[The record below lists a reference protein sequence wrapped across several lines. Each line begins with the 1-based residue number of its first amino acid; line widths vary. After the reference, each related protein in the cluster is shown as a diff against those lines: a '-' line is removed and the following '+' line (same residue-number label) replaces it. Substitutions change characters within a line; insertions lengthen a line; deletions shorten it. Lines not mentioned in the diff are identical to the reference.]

1 MTYDSRRARS
11 HHADSRQA
19 RPTEEHESTVKS
31 DVETLTPTRVRLTVE
46 VPFEELKPS
55 LDEAYRQIGSQVS
68 IPGFRKG
75 KVPTS
80 LIDQRFGR
88 GVVLDEA
95 VNAYLP
101 DAYGAAVR
109 EHEVRVLGQP
119 EIDVTEFAD
128 GSDLKFTAEVD
139 CRPTITLPDYQG
151 LEVEVEVAV
160 VSEPDVDEQVEA
172 LRARFATLTSVER
185 AAQTG
190 DFLTLDLSASR
201 DGEAVDDATAAGLS
215 YEVGS
220 GALLD
225 GLDEVVVGV
234 SAGEEATFAT
244 ALNDGEEAPAD
255 IVVAVKAVRER
266 ELPALDDDFAQLA
279 SEFDTLEEL
288 RSDLRDRLGRVK
300 RLQQGVEARDALLE
314 KLLSLVDV
322 PLPEAVVDAEVESHF
337 GDGHGDDEHREQFVE
352 ATRKNLT
359 AQFVLDDIAEKE
371 ELQPEEG
378 ELSEYLIRQAPRYG
392 MTPDAFA
399 QALVEAGQVPAIMGE
414 VVRAKAL
421 AKVLESA
428 RIVDTAGNTVDL
440 DALADS

>member
-1 MTYDSRRARS
+1 M
-11 HHADSRQA
+11 
-19 RPTEEHESTVKS
+19 KS

-55 LDEAYRQIGSQVS
+55 LDEAYKRIGAQVQ

-119 EIDVTEFAD
+119 DVDVTEFAD

-139 CRPTITLPDYQG
+139 CRPEIELPDYNG
-151 LEVEVEVAV
+151 LEVEVAEVV
-160 VSEPDVDEQVEA
+160 VSDSDVDEQVEA
-172 LRARFATLTSVER
+172 LRARFATLTPVER

-190 DFLTLDLSASR
+190 DFLTLDLAASR
-201 DGEAVDDATAAGLS
+201 DGEAIEDATAAGLS

-220 GALLD
+220 GDLLD
-225 GLDEVVVGV
+225 GLDDVVVGV
-234 SAGEEATFAT
+234 SAGEDVTFET
-244 ALNDGEEAPAD
+244 ELNDGEEAPAD
-255 IVVAVKAVRER
+255 IAVTVQSVRER
-266 ELPALDDDFAQLA
+266 ELPDLNDDFAQLA
-279 SEFDTLEEL
+279 SEFDTLDEL
-288 RSDLRDRLGRVK
+288 REDLRERLGRVK
-300 RLQQGVEARDALLE
+300 RMQQGVEARDALLE

-322 PLPEAVVDAEVESHF
+322 PLPQALVDAEVESHF
-337 GDGHGDDEHREQFVE
+337 GDGHGDDEHRDQFIE
-352 ATRKNLT
+352 TTRKNLT
-359 AQFVLDDIAEKE
+359 AQFVLDEIASKE

-414 VVRAKAL
+414 VIRAKAL
-421 AKVLESA
+421 ARVLEGA
-428 RIVDTAGNTVDL
+428 TIVDTAGNAVDL
-440 DALADS
+440 DALAEA

>member
-1 MTYDSRRARS
+1 
-11 HHADSRQA
+11 
-19 RPTEEHESTVKS
+19 VKS
-31 DVETLTPTRVRLTVE
+31 AVETLTPTRVRLTVE

-55 LDEAYRQIGSQVS
+55 LDAAYKQIGSQVQ

-75 KVPTS
+75 KVPMS

-119 EIDVTEFAD
+119 DIDVTEFAD
-128 GSDLKFTAEVD
+128 GADLKFTAEVD
-139 CRPTITLPDYQG
+139 CRPEITLPDYEG
-151 LEVEVEVAV
+151 LEVEVAEAV
-160 VSEPDVDEQVEA
+160 VTEADVDEQVEA
-172 LRARFATLTSVER
+172 LRARFATLTSVDR
-185 AAQTG
+185 AAETG
-190 DFLTLDLSASR
+190 DFLTIDLSASR
-201 DGEAVDDATAAGLS
+201 DSEVIEDATASGLS

-220 GALLD
+220 EALLD
-225 GLDEVVVGV
+225 GLDAVVVGV
-234 SAGEEATFAT
+234 SAGEEATFET
-244 ALNDGEEAPAD
+244 ALNDGEDALAD

-288 RSDLRDRLGRVK
+288 RADLRERLGRVK
-300 RLQQGVEARDALLE
+300 RLQQGVEARDSLLE

-322 PLPEAVVDAEVESHF
+322 PLPEALVDAEVESHF

-392 MTPDAFA
+392 MTADAFA

-421 AKVLESA
+421 AKVLETA
-428 RIVDTAGNTVDL
+428 KVVDTAGNAVDL
-440 DALADS
+440 DALADA